1 MHRFFKYLFGIVTL
15 LVLISC
21 GGKKENP
28 VTKTGFIAIADSKLY
43 YETTGEGDAIVLL
56 HGGFMDRRMWDD
68 QVDEFS
74 KHYRVITCDLRGHG
88 ATTDGDSSYFMY
100 EAIRILLDTLHEKKA
115 IVAGLSLGAMIATDF
130 AMVYPQ
136 YVDKLVLVTP
146 GLNKL
151 DTVFAQD
158 STIQKYSDLMVDAI
172 QKLRDTSLAAEY
184 FIRSWFDG
192 PYRLPTQTDT
202 IARKKALM
210 MATATLKTHKFLH
223 WTRLAEPPAS
233 QRLNSIAAPTLIIIA
248 EKDNYR
254 ISKNAE
260 ALKNGISQSKIV
272 TINSVAHLPNL
283 EKPVE
288 FNGIFLGFIKE

>member
-1 MHRFFKYLFGIVTL
+1 KYLFGIVTL

-130 AMVYPQ
+130 AIVYPQ

-151 DTVFAQD
+151 DTVFA
-158 STIQKYSDLMVDAI
+158 K
-172 QKLRDTSLAAEY
+172 
-184 FIRSWFDG
+184 
-192 PYRLPTQTDT
+192 
-202 IARKKALM
+202 
-210 MATATLKTHKFLH
+210 
-223 WTRLAEPPAS
+223 
-233 QRLNSIAAPTLIIIA
+233 
-248 EKDNYR
+248 
-254 ISKNAE
+254 
-260 ALKNGISQSKIV
+260 
-272 TINSVAHLPNL
+272 
-283 EKPVE
+283 
-288 FNGIFLGFIKE
+288 